1 MDDSRTQLSV
11 SRSHGDY
18 DHLPPSGPTGGFDH
32 AWQITTRKDEQVK
45 TWKLTVRRA
54 GTTFEVMACAVLLLL
69 MIAVTVGGS
78 CGKQNSSGSHDKA
91 TESSSSSSG
100 SSGKTGTTTT
110 ASTGAGDPEAGRKI
124 FMTTCI
130 ACHTETGGSRPNL
143 GKDIAHSEWVKS
155 QTDEQLIAFLKKGRD
170 TSDPLNTT
178 GVAMPPRG
186 GNPSIT
192 DDQLKDIVALIRE
205 FQKNAG

>member
-1 MDDSRTQLSV
+1 
-11 SRSHGDY
+11 
-18 DHLPPSGPTGGFDH
+18 
-32 AWQITTRKDEQVK
+32 VK

-78 CGKQNSSGSHDKA
+78 CGKQNDQNSSGSETKA
-91 TESSSSSSG
+91 TENSSDSSG
-100 SSGKTGTTTT
+100 GANTTTT
-110 ASTGAGDPEAGRKI
+110 ASIGAGDPEAGRKI

-178 GVAMPPRG
+178 GVAMPPKG
-186 GNPSIT
+186 GNPAIT